1 MFKAAPVFEIA
12 PVYFPEFSG
21 ICLSTS
27 FSHMQHLFLAIRVYS
42 IRTVPRWPNT
52 FVQPCFGALISYY
65 MHLKIY
71 HSLLHCDV

>member
-1 MFKAAPVFEIA
+1 
-12 PVYFPEFSG
+12 
-21 ICLSTS
+21 
-27 FSHMQHLFLAIRVYS
+27 MQHLFLAIRVYS